1 LSRRIGFRAGD
12 TLVVASH
19 NPHKIAEIE
28 ALLAPRGLRVR
39 SAATLGLDEPE
50 ETGETFDENARL
62 KATAA
67 ARVSGLPALA
77 DDSGLAVDALG
88 GEPGVYSARWAGPDK
103 DFRRAMRLVEEKLQA
118 AGATKPDSRRGRF
131 VAVLCLASPDG
142 KTRSWRG
149 EVEGE
154 LVWPPR
160 GDMGFGYDP
169 MFRPEGQERTFG
181 QMSAEEKHGWRPG
194 AAPLSHRARAFA
206 AFARDLQ
213 IGGAA

>member
-77 DDSGLAVDALG
+77 DDSGLLVDALG
-88 GEPGVYSARWAGPDK
+88 GAPGVQSARWAGPAG
-103 DFRRAMRLVEEKLQA
+103 DFAAAMRAIEERLAA
-118 AGATKPDSRRGRF
+118 AGAATAAQRRARF
-131 VAVLCLASPDG
+131 VAVLCLARPDG
-142 KTRSWRG
+142 EADLYRG
-149 EVEGE
+149 EVAGR

-160 GDMGFGYDP
+160 GTNGFGYDP
-169 MFRPEGQERTFG
+169 IFAPDGHARTF
-181 QMSAEEKHGWRPG
+181 AEMTPAEKG
-194 AAPLSHRARAFA
+194 ALSHRARAFA
-206 AFARDLQ
+206 AFAEAVLGQ
-213 IGGAA
+213 P